1 MAHRHQDG
9 EAGGTGVKAQFA
21 PAMPTAGTI
30 PRSLPVWTG
39 RHSDMAASVRASM
52 QGGTAG
58 AAITKGDMDMP
69 QRWLQVKGD
78 PSIRVFLF
86 QQSRVESLFDT
97 ELDRIH
103 AVVRKLLSAK
113 GAFHVKIHY
122 SSSQLTCWFCDDA
135 YRYRVFVR
143 EEVLAP
149 GFIDQFRDA
158 RLDHLLPV
166 ISAEDCDTI
175 LDEFER
181 LRITDETIYLRNGS
195 VNRINGIIGMTFSC
209 DGAHYIDHKEFFER
223 LETFATPCDNAPV
236 PAAACA

>member
-1 MAHRHQDG
+1 M
-9 EAGGTGVKAQFA
+9 V
-21 PAMPTAGTI
+21 
-30 PRSLPVWTG
+30 
-39 RHSDMAASVRASM
+39 
-52 QGGTAG
+52 
-58 AAITKGDMDMP
+58 MP
-69 QRWLQVKGD
+69 QKWLQVKGD
-78 PSIRVFLF
+78 PSVRAFLF

-97 ELDRIH
+97 QLNRIH
-103 AVVRKLLSAK
+103 AIVRELLSTK

-135 YRYRVFVR
+135 FRYRVFVR

-149 GFIDQFRDA
+149 GFIDQFRDT

-166 ISAEDCDTI
+166 ISDEDCDTI
-175 LDEFER
+175 LAEFKR
-181 LRITDETIYLRNGS
+181 LRTTDETIYLRNGS